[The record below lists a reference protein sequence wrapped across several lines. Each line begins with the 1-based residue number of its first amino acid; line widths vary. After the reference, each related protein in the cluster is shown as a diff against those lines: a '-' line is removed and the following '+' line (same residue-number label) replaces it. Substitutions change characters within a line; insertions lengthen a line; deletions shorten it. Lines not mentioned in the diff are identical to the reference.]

1 VLSQTVEYALRAMIV
16 LAADRQART
25 VQDIARE
32 SRIPVDYLAKILRSL
47 ARAGLVT
54 GQRGRGGGFQVAREA
69 GSITVLDVVDA
80 VDPLRPIEVCP
91 LGLSAH
97 ERELCPLHKKLDE
110 AIRQTRDAFAAATLE
125 SLVQD
130 QITFD
135 ERQTIHVLA

>member
-16 LAADRQART
+16 LAADQQPRT
-25 VQDIARE
+25 VQDVARE

-47 ARAGLVT
+47 SRAGLVT
-54 GQRGRGGGFQVAREA
+54 GQRGRGGGFQVARPA
-69 GSITVLDVVDA
+69 GKITVLDVVDA

-97 ERELCPLHKKLDE
+97 EQQLCPLHKKVDE

-125 SLVQD
+125 SLVQERV
-130 QITFD
+130 TFN
-135 ERQTIHVLA
+135 ERETIHVLA